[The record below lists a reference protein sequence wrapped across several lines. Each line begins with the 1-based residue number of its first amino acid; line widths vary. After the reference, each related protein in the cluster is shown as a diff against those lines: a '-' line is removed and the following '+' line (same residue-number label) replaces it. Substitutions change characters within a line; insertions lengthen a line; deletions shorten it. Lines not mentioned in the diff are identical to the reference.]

1 VLDQFWF
8 NDEVQ
13 EVLDVDVALRNL
25 LRNLVRM
32 LREQGF
38 IGLQCLELG

>member
-25 LRNLVRM
+25 LRSLVRM

-38 IGLQCLELG
+38 IDLQCLELG

>member
-25 LRNLVRM
+25 LRSLVRM